1 MLTQAK
7 VFDEISLL
15 KAAVKITVKSFL
27 MFGISMASLFCT
39 RCSSLN
45 PPGAERCRV
54 CGAPVGEIEGKQQCL
69 SDMAFE
75 RKKDEP
81 KVIVQKDMLA
91 APYFPYEPRESQM
104 DIVRD
109 ITVTLAGSAHLVM
122 ESGTGT
128 GKTICA
134 LAGSLHHAKMRG
146 KKIVY
151 LTRTISQSDQV
162 MRELKAISEIKD
174 VSGLTLTGRKRSCP
188 LLRTITGYEN
198 IPPHVLSSLCEEK
211 KSGRSGGGCRFFE
224 RVRTFAPKIGSF
236 CRSDFPTSDELDR
249 FCESHDVCPYEA
261 RKELIRDMDV
271 IVAPYV
277 HILSEDIRTN
287 LLAHMRCDD
296 ENILLIVDEAHNLIP
311 AAREQGNFSIT
322 VKQLDD
328 AMDEIAALKDP
339 TLSGGLKAG
348 EFTGFLKAVI
358 KGAANE
364 KLTIGTK
371 EAVIDHDRVE
381 SRLKN
386 KFSMDQGQLISAVDR
401 MIEIGEIRTEYL
413 LDHEEHK
420 LSELF
425 ILGVSLKD
433 WISSDEGQFIKT
445 VKADA
450 DGEMLCASCI
460 DPSQITMFIRSL
472 KGAVHMSG
480 TLQPL
485 DQYVRTMGLP
495 DTTVMRAYPS
505 PFPPENRSVIY
516 VNNVTTKYDDLK
528 REGMTERIAKH
539 IVSLCN
545 AVDKNTLVFFPSYGL
560 MNRLRPMVERG
571 IEKRMYWE
579 ESGHQKRTMS
589 SLDQFRRGRNGVF
602 FTVMGG
608 SIAEGMDFPGDELSF
623 AIIVGIPYPPPT
635 VESKAMSDMFDKR
648 YGTGFGWRYVSE
660 VPAVRKMKQAIG
672 RLIRT
677 GTDRGMAVI
686 LDSRASRY
694 AKQLDAVPSEDPAG
708 DAVRFFTG
716 R

>member
-1 MLTQAK
+1 
-7 VFDEISLL
+7 
-15 KAAVKITVKSFL
+15 
-27 MFGISMASLFCT
+27 
-39 RCSSLN
+39 
-45 PPGAERCRV
+45 
-54 CGAPVGEIEGKQQCL
+54 
-69 SDMAFE
+69 
-75 RKKDEP
+75 
-81 KVIVQKDMLA
+81 
-91 APYFPYEPRESQM
+91 
-104 DIVRD
+104 
-109 ITVTLAGSAHLVM
+109 
-122 ESGTGT
+122 
-128 GKTICA
+128 
-134 LAGSLHHAKMRG
+134 G
-146 KKIVY
+146 KKIIY

-162 MRELKAISEIKD
+162 MRELRSISEIKD
-174 VSGLTLTGRKRSCP
+174 VSGMTLTGRKRSCP
-188 LLRTITGYEN
+188 LLRTIAGYEN
-198 IPPHVLSSLCEEK
+198 LPPHVLSSLCEEK
-211 KSGRSGGGCRFFE
+211 KARKAAGGCRFYE
-224 RVRTFAPKIGSF
+224 RVRTFVPKIGSF
-236 CRSDFPTSDELDR
+236 CRSDFPTSEELDR

-261 RKELIRDMDV
+261 KKELIKEMDV

-322 VKQLDD
+322 VKQLDN
-328 AMDEIAALKDP
+328 AMEEITALKDP
-339 TLSGGLKAG
+339 TLFGDLKAG
-348 EFTGFLKAVI
+348 EFVGFLKAVI
-358 KGAANE
+358 KGTANE
-364 KLTIGTK
+364 KLTLGTK
-371 EAVIDHDRVE
+371 EALIDNDRVE
-381 SRLKN
+381 SRLRT
-386 KFSMDQGQLISAVDR
+386 KFSLDSQQLISAVDR
-401 MIEIGEIRTEYL
+401 MIDIGEIRTEYL

-433 WISSDEGQFIKT
+433 WISSDESQFIKT
-445 VKADA
+445 VRADA
-450 DGEMLCASCI
+450 DGETLCASCI

-472 KGAVHMSG
+472 KGGVHMSG

-495 DTTVMRAYPS
+495 LSTVTKIYPT

-516 VNNVTTKYDDLK
+516 VNGVTTKYDDLK

-539 IVSLCN
+539 ITTLCN
-545 AVDKNTLVFFPSYGL
+545 AVEKNTLVFFPSYGL
-560 MNRLRPMVERG
+560 MNKMRPMVERS

-589 SLDQFRRGRNGVF
+589 SLDQFRRGRDGVF

-648 YGTGFGWRYVSE
+648 YGPGYGWKYVSE

-677 GTDRGMAVI
+677 ETDRGMAVI

-694 AKQLDAVPSEDPAG
+694 AKQLDAKLSEDPVG
-708 DAVRFFTG
+708 DAVEFFT
-716 R
+716 RYR